1 MQNRIFLYAALCC
14 LLFSGLSTRSVAQNE
29 YEMLVSSRNTHSVK
43 KFNAQTGDYID
54 DFISTGS
61 GGLSYTQDL
70 KIGTDGNVLVSGRG
84 NTGILLYDKMYGDY
98 IRQFTSGYVLD
109 NPTKITFGPDG
120 YLYVS
125 QWGTTKNKIA
135 RFNGTSGVF
144 IDEFTP
150 SINLALGHE
159 WDEEGNLYVACY
171 GSKDVRMY
179 DTSGNFIRIFTEA
192 GHLQGPTNLWFDN
205 NGNLLVIDWVLGLVQ
220 QFDSSGDFI
229 KTFASGLTNAEGYAF
244 GPDSS
249 LYICDWT
256 QNHIKRFSPDGSYLN
271 IFTNQGNM
279 MAPNSILIR
288 PVQLTSVDDETGS
301 IEKGFQLYQNFPNPF
316 NPTTKIKFTV
326 GDAYYASPARVMISA
341 FNILGN
347 EVATLV
353 DEEKPSGTYTIQLD
367 LSKHTLTSGIYFL
380 RMMVNNY
387 SQTIKMMYL
396 K

>member
-1 MQNRIFLYAALCC
+1 MNNIYKIFFY
-14 LLFSGLSTRSVAQNE
+14 LLLTFPLLAQTDE

-61 GGLSYTQDL
+61 GGLSNTQDL
-70 KIGTDGNVLVSGRG
+70 KIGTDGNILVSGRG
-84 NTGILLYDKMYGDY
+84 NTGILLYDKMSGDY

-109 NPTKITFGPDG
+109 NPTKITFGLDG

-125 QWGTTKNKIA
+125 QWGTTKNKIV
-135 RFNGTSGVF
+135 RFNGVSGVF

-159 WDEEGNLYVACY
+159 WDDEGNLYVACY
-171 GSKDVRMY
+171 GSIDVRMY
-179 DTSGNFIRIFTEA
+179 DTSGNFIRVFTEA

-205 NGNLLVIDWVLGLVQ
+205 NSNLFVIDWVLGVVQ
-220 QFDSSGDFI
+220 QFDSSGEFI

-244 GPDSS
+244 GPDSN

-279 MAPNSILIR
+279 MSPNSILFR
-288 PVQLTSVDDETGS
+288 PVQVTSVKEETGS
-301 IEKGFQLYQNFPNPF
+301 IENGFHLYQNFPNPF
-316 NPTTKIKFTV
+316 NPTTKIQFTV
-326 GDAYYASPARVMISA
+326 GDAYYASPVRVVLSV

-353 DEEKPSGTYTIQLD
+353 DEEKPSGTYTMHLD
-367 LSKHTLTSGIYFL
+367 LSDHSLTSGIYFL
-380 RMMVNNY
+380 RMMANNY